1 MYVNLRC
8 PAWLARRMRWL
19 SRPAKDVPEWERGLE
34 VRQVADVATVER
46 KPISANGSKWVQ
58 RLICALRVA
67 PWVVFGPI
75 TGFMCERALAS
86 FRRREPILGTLY
98 VVLNVA
104 ILLAIPAITA
114 KLASD
119 L

>member
-1 MYVNLRC
+1 MFQSGN
-8 PAWLARRMRWL
+8 A
-19 SRPAKDVPEWERGLE
+19 GLE
-34 VRQVADVATVER
+34 VRRVADAARLER
-46 KPISANGSKWVQ
+46 NPTSPHGSKWLQ

-86 FRRREPILGTLY
+86 FRRREPVLGTLY
-98 VVLNVA
+98 VILNVA
-104 ILLAIPAITA
+104 ILLAIPAVTA
-114 KLASD
+114 KLASG

>member
-1 MYVNLRC
+1 MFQSGN
-8 PAWLARRMRWL
+8 A
-19 SRPAKDVPEWERGLE
+19 GLE
-34 VRQVADVATVER
+34 VRRVADVAVLER
-46 KPISANGSKWVQ
+46 KPMSANGSKWIQ

-86 FRRREPILGTLY
+86 FRRREPVLGTLY

-104 ILLAIPAITA
+104 ILVAIPAVTA
-114 KLASD
+114 KLASG

>member
-1 MYVNLRC
+1 M
-8 PAWLARRMRWL
+8 ADG
-19 SRPAKDVPEWERGLE
+19 AKL
-34 VRQVADVATVER
+34 ER
-46 KPISANGSKWVQ
+46 KPLSERGSKRVQ
-58 RLICALRVA
+58 RLMLALRVA
-67 PWVVFGPI
+67 PWLVFGPI

-86 FRRREPILGTLY
+86 FRRREPVLGTLY

-104 ILLAIPAITA
+104 ILLAIPAVTA

>member
-1 MYVNLRC
+1 VVD
-8 PAWLARRMRWL
+8 AA
-19 SRPAKDVPEWERGLE
+19 GL
-34 VRQVADVATVER
+34 ER
-46 KPISANGSKWVQ
+46 KPMSAREAKWAQ

-86 FRRREPILGTLY
+86 FRRREPVLGAFY

-104 ILLAIPAITA
+104 ILLAIPAVTA
-114 KLASD
+114 KLASG